1 MKRSAWTGL
10 SVMFVQGI
18 VACGST
24 SGDGQGAA
32 CDALA
37 ACCASLS
44 GGVADTCKAALSS
57 PGVSQATC
65 ISALQTLE
73 SSGVCAAA
81 GGSDGG
87 GGGGGDGGS
96 GCVALAACCPQ
107 LPVNADPTECMAVAM
122 GGTSEACTES
132 LSYYGR
138 SGYCVLAAGGM
149 NSPSKP
155 VQPPPTCSTPWPL
168 VVSVTGFEDHPVC
181 SATVTASQG
190 DGTWDLNS
198 LYVGGVCSYVGNSGG
213 SGVEVRITVQAPG
226 YLPGSSTVTG
236 GGCDAVSIV
245 LDPEP

>member
-1 MKRSAWTGL
+1 MKRFAWTGL

-24 SGDGQGAA
+24 SGQGAA

-44 GGVADTCKAALSS
+44 GGEADTCEAALSS

-65 ISALQTLE
+65 TSALQPLV
-73 SSGVCAAA
+73 SSGICAAA
-81 GGSDGG
+81 AGSDGGG

-138 SGYCVLAAGGM
+138 SGYCVLAEVKGSGSMPIQPTTTCPTAG
-149 NSPSKP
+149 
-155 VQPPPTCSTPWPL
+155 QL
-168 VVSVTGFEDHPVC
+168 VVSVTGEGHPVC
-181 SATVTASQG
+181 NATVTASQG
-190 DGTWDLNS
+190 VGTWDLNPS
-198 LYVGGVCSYVGNSGG
+198 FVGGACSYVGNSGE
-213 SGVEVRITVQAPG
+213 SGVEIRIAVQAPG
-226 YLPGSSTVTG
+226 YAPGSSTVTG
-236 GGCDAVSIV
+236 GECDGVLIV
-245 LDPEP
+245 LDPAP